1 MILSPRPLLQ
11 MNFSDTRSIGLRW
24 SGDALVFTGSTGD
37 GPEIA
42 IDGDSSQGPSPMEL
56 LLLSLTGC
64 MAIDLR
70 MILEKSRVPV
80 ESLEIDATGE
90 RASEAPKKYEL
101 IRLVCRITGPGEEH
115 ESQVQRALDL
125 SRDKYCSVLHSLNPE
140 ISMNIRVE
148 CT

>member
-1 MILSPRPLLQ
+1 

-24 SGDALVFTGSTGD
+24 SGDALVFMGSTGD
-37 GPEIA
+37 GAEIA

-80 ESLEIDATGE
+80 ESLEIDAAGE

-101 IRLVCRITGPGEEH
+101 IRIVCRITGPGEEH

-140 ISMNIRVE
+140 ISMDIRIE
-148 CT
+148 HT

>member
-1 MILSPRPLLQ
+1 

-24 SGDALVFTGSTGD
+24 SGDALVFTGGTGD

-42 IDGDSSQGPSPMEL
+42 IDGDGSRGPSPMEL

-70 MILEKSRVPV
+70 MILEKSRVPI
-80 ESLEIDATGE
+80 ESLEIDASGE
-90 RASEAPKKYEL
+90 RASEVPKKYEL

>member
-1 MILSPRPLLQ
+1 
-11 MNFSDTRSIGLRW
+11 
-24 SGDALVFTGSTGD
+24 
-37 GPEIA
+37 
-42 IDGDSSQGPSPMEL
+42 MEL

-115 ESQVQRALDL
+115 ESQVQHALDL

-140 ISMNIRVE
+140 ISMDIRVE
-148 CT
+148 RT

>member
-1 MILSPRPLLQ
+1 MILSPRALLQ

-24 SGDALVFTGSTGD
+24 SGDALVFMGGTGD

-80 ESLEIDATGE
+80 ESLEIDAAGE

-101 IRLVCRITGPGEEH
+101 IRIVCRITGPGEEH

-140 ISMNIRVE
+140 ISMDIRIE
-148 CT
+148 HT

>member
-1 MILSPRPLLQ
+1 
-11 MNFSDTRSIGLRW
+11 
-24 SGDALVFTGSTGD
+24 
-37 GPEIA
+37 
-42 IDGDSSQGPSPMEL
+42 MEL

-140 ISMNIRVE
+140 ISIDIRVE

>member
-1 MILSPRPLLQ
+1 
-11 MNFSDTRSIGLRW
+11 MNFSDIRSIGLRW

-37 GPEIA
+37 GPEIS

-56 LLLSLTGC
+56 LLLSISGC

-70 MILEKSRVPV
+70 VILEKSRVPV
-80 ESLEIDATGE
+80 ESLEIDATGT
-90 RASEAPKKYEL
+90 RAGDAPKKYES
-101 IRLVCRITGPGEEH
+101 IQLVCRITGPDEKH

-140 ISMNIRVE
+140 ISMDIRVE
-148 CT
+148 RT

>member
-1 MILSPRPLLQ
+1 
-11 MNFSDTRSIGLRW
+11 MNFSDIRSIGLRW
-24 SGDALVFTGSTGD
+24 SGDGLVFTGGTSG

-42 IDGDSSQGPSPMEL
+42 IDGDGSQGPSPMEL

-90 RASEAPKKYEL
+90 RADEAPKKYKL

-115 ESQVQRALDL
+115 EGQVQRALDL
-125 SRDKYCSVLHSLNPE
+125 SRDKYCSVLHSLSPE
-140 ISMNIRVE
+140 ISMDIRVE
-148 CT
+148 RT